1 MLSIVVRL
9 HVYRSDFRLGFDIL
23 FQSWIRRFVFKKKKR
38 KSDGKK
44 FFTSL
49 VNVIWKWNIIPLLYT
64 EADLHLLIF
73 IERPQLCK

>member
-1 MLSIVVRL
+1 MSIVLIFVWVL
-9 HVYRSDFRLGFDIL
+9 IFCFNLGYVGL
-23 FQSWIRRFVFKKKKR
+23 CLRKKKENLME
-38 KSDGKK
+38 KS
-44 FFTSL
+44 FTSL